1 LKTPRLFRFQQKFPD
16 HDCEIISEKPT
27 PFDLWSEWAE
37 KPFDCMLTIDA
48 GIHEAVMGRMNA
60 ATVPRS
66 ARLCTGSVTD
76 DRSRAGHFEAG
87 GELARATAKRDHEP
101 C

>member
-48 GIHEAVMGRMNA
+48 DGCARRSETPMG
-60 ATVPRS
+60 
-66 ARLCTGSVTD
+66 LD
-76 DRSRAGHFEAG
+76 
-87 GELARATAKRDHEP
+87 
-101 C
+101 